1 MKKNCIFPFI
11 LIGLIGFNAC
21 APVYKCGEAIP
32 AKKSFFWGKRLKTV
46 ITERDS
52 LCAKLSATE
61 QQADSLMKD
70 TVALKNKVRQQ
81 NNTINGLII
90 DKNGL
95 IANKDSL
102 IAENNS
108 LKANNGSLKKN
119 YDNLQNEKSS
129 QADQFNKALKLKSN
143 ELNQKAKLIAERE
156 KSLKEMQNIIS
167 RQDSVSKR
175 LKETLRKAL
184 LGFKADELS
193 IENKNGKV
201 YVSMSDKL
209 LFKSGSA
216 AVESKGKDALKV
228 LAEVLVKNPD
238 IDVLVEGHTDNVPIK
253 TAVFKDNWDLS
264 VIRATS
270 IVRILTGEYSVQP
283 TQVSAA
289 GRGEFF
295 PKASNSTPEG
305 RAQNRRTEIILSPK
319 LDEVMKML
327 NNN

>member
-1 MKKNCIFPFI
+1 MKTNNLLPLAIV
-11 LIGLIGFNAC
+11 GLMALNAC
-21 APVYKCGEAIP
+21 APVYKCGDP
-32 AKKSFFWGKRLKTV
+32 VPKKKSFIFGKKLNSL
-46 ITERDS
+46 IAERDS
-52 LCAKLSATE
+52 LCTKLKDTE
-61 QQADSLMKD
+61 QQADSLKKD

-81 NNTINGLII
+81 DNTINGLTT
-90 DKNGL
+90 DKNNL
-95 IANKDSL
+95 IADKDNL
-102 IAENNS
+102 TAENND
-108 LKANNGSLKKN
+108 LKANNGSLQKN
-119 YDNLQNEKSS
+119 YASLQTEKLKEAE
-129 QADQFNKALKLKSN
+129 QLNKMLKQKSN
-143 ELNQKAKLIAERE
+143 ELDQKEKLIAERE
-156 KSLKEMQNIIS
+156 KSLQEMQNIIS

-175 LKETLRKAL
+175 LKETIHDAL

-193 IENKNGKV
+193 VETKNGKV

-216 AVESKGKDALKV
+216 AVESKGKEALKA

-270 IVRILTGEYSVQP
+270 IVRILTADYSVIP

-289 GRGEFF
+289 GRGEYF
-295 PKASNSTPEG
+295 PKASNDTPEG

-319 LDEVMKML
+319 LDEIMNLL